1 MKVYLYTFKDN
12 DTHDSYHLITTE
24 DKGDLISNIE
34 NYYYDFE
41 SFGCI
46 KDLLD
51 YLKYNGVNPELFH
64 YISSKENI
72 GDLVTD
78 SIYDFT
84 VDVLKTLNVF
94 VNFEN
99 KTFTY

>member
-12 DTHDSYHLITTE
+12 DTNFSYHLITTE

-34 NYYYDFE
+34 NYYYDFKL
-41 SFGCI
+41 FDCI

-51 YLKYNGVNPELFH
+51 YLKYNGVHPDLF
-64 YISSKENI
+64 YYLSLKENI
-72 GDLVTD
+72 DDLVTD
-78 SIYDFT
+78 SIFDFT
-84 VDVLKTLNVF
+84 VDVLKTLNVL
-94 VNFEN
+94 VDFEN